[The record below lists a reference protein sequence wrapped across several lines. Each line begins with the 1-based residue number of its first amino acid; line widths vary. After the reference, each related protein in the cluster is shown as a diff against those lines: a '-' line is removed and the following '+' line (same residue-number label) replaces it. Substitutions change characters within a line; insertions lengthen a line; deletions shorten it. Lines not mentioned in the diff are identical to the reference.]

1 MNVSS
6 IHKRDISR
14 RLISSPL
21 PPVSSEGTREPPRV
35 YPPFRTHSWYI
46 SIAARFLR
54 RGFQGPPVAL
64 PLNGSHGKRRS
75 RLVRTK
81 FFPLPTE
88 PFPRVSD
95 TCAHCTPSISSLCSP
110 RPPPRPLLSAALEI
124 WNFLRTRTTR
134 VRACVA
140 DAYLRCTYVARR
152 ARCNTKISGGSVEA
166 TRRKVKLSSHV
177 SR

>member
-64 PLNGSHGKRRS
+64 PPNGSHGKRRS
-75 RLVRTK
+75 RLVRTE

-88 PFPRVSD
+88 PFPRHV
-95 TCAHCTPSISSLCSP
+95 CTLHAKYIL
-110 RPPPRPLLSAALEI
+110 PLLSTASSKAPFVRGPRNLELSP
-124 WNFLRTRTTR
+124 NED
-134 VRACVA
+134 VRACVCCGCLPTL
-140 DAYLRCTYVARR
+140 YIRSQARE
-152 ARCNTKISGGSVEA
+152 V
-166 TRRKVKLSSHV
+166 
-177 SR
+177 

>member
-6 IHKRDISR
+6 IHKRDISK
-14 RLISSPL
+14 RLIPPSPGFERRDTRTSTRVPSLPNPLGVYFYRGEVPAAWFSGTTCCSPAQRIPRKASVATCTHGVFSSSHRALSP
-21 PPVSSEGTREPPRV
+21 TRVHIARQV
-35 YPPFRTHSWYI
+35 YPPFALHG
-46 SIAARFLR
+46 LL
-54 RGFQGPPVAL
+54 QGPF
-64 PLNGSHGKRRS
+64 R
-75 RLVRTK
+75 
-81 FFPLPTE
+81 
-88 PFPRVSD
+88 
-95 TCAHCTPSISSLCSP
+95 P
-110 RPPPRPLLSAALEI
+110 RPSKFGTFSERGRRAC
-124 WNFLRTRTTR
+124 